1 MRISRAALL
10 LAASGL
16 AGCHAHGGQP
26 VTFADRG
33 VTVSFTRHMTSP
45 DTVQLDIRNASA
57 QPVCLAPTSFDPASF
72 SIKTDQG
79 MVQSIDPPAPTTATC
94 DTLAAGADK
103 SQSVEAGNGFSRA
116 NIQTGRV
123 CYRYAFSQTG
133 PTPWQDAGTIC
144 E

>member
-1 MRISRAALL
+1 MRVSRAILL
-10 LAASGL
+10 LAALSL
-16 AGCHAHGGQP
+16 AGCHAHGGQA
-26 VTFADRG
+26 VTYSDRG

-45 DTVQLDIRNASA
+45 DTVVLDIKNASA
-57 QPVCLAPTSFDPASF
+57 QPVCLSPTSFDPASF

-79 MVQSIDPPAPTTATC
+79 MVQSINPPAPTTAAC
-94 DTLAAGADK
+94 DTLAPGADK

-123 CYRYAFSQTG
+123 CYRYAFSQAG
-133 PTPWQDAGTIC
+133 PGPWQDAGTIC